1 MAKAIG
7 TAPNQIPTNANL
19 GTAAYR
25 DSGEFAELAG
35 ATFTDTIVAPK
46 HLSTAVSDRVK
57 LGVWSND
64 DAFGIGMGSSYT
76 YGYLNDFA
84 MTFLMT
90 GGVERGWWWG
100 TTSDTNAQGS
110 MSLTNDGKLHVDD
123 SITVGTTSIPVATVV
138 SAPAT
143 AADTGSVGQIAVDAD
158 YIYVCTAT
166 DTWKRVAIATW

>member
-1 MAKAIG
+1 MVKAIG

-35 ATFTDTIVAPK
+35 ATFSGVVVAPQYITDT
-46 HLSTAVSDRVK
+46 SNNRVK
-57 LGVWSND
+57 FSLWDND
-64 DAFGIGMGSSYT
+64 NIYGMGIVNPVTFGHLTSYAT
-76 YGYLNDFA
+76 
-84 MTFLMT
+84 TFQMDT
-90 GGVERGWWWG
+90 VAGRGWWWG
-100 TTSDTNAQGS
+100 KSSDALSAGS

-123 SITVGTTSIPVATVV
+123 SNTVGTTSIPVATVV

-143 AADTGSVGQIAVDAD
+143 AADTGTVGQMAVDAD
-158 YIYVCTAT
+158 YIYICTAT